1 MKLLRYGP
9 KGKEKPGI
17 LDKAGKIRDLSK
29 VIPDITGE
37 TISPKGLA
45 KLKKLKLEIPA
56 AGARHPAH
64 RRLRGKFA
72 EIRGHRPQLFRP
84 CG

>member
-29 VIPDITGE
+29 IIPDITGE
-37 TISPKGLA
+37 TI
-45 KLKKLKLEIPA
+45 
-56 AGARHPAH
+56 
-64 RRLRGKFA
+64 F
-72 EIRGHRPQLFRP
+72 PQGP
-84 CG
+84 GQAQEAQA

>member
-17 LDKAGKIRDLSK
+17 LDKNGKIRDLSK

-37 TISPKGLA
+37 TLA
-45 KLKKLKLEIPA
+45 GQRFVLNDD
-56 AGARHPAH
+56 AGDH
-64 RRLRGKFA
+64 RTSSESRTV
-72 EIRGHRPQLFRP
+72 
-84 CG
+84 